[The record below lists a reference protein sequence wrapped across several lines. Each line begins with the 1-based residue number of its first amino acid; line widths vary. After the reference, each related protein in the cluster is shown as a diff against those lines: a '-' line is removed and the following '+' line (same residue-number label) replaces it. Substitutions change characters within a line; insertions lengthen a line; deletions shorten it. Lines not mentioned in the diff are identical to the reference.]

1 MSVTLT
7 TMAARARVGEL
18 LDEAAR
24 RRVPAPT
31 RPTTARLR
39 RLPLRVPRQR

>member
-7 TMAARARVGEL
+7 TMAARAHVGEL

-24 RRVPAPT
+24 RRVRTPS
-31 RPTTARLR
+31 RPTAARLR
-39 RLPLRVPRQR
+39 RLPLRAPRQR